1 MTERKSSFEYDELIA
16 HGHGELMGAGA
27 PRLPLPPMLMIDRV
41 TSISEEGGVHGKG
54 HVHAEYAITPDRWF
68 FDCHFEGDP
77 VMPGCLGLDGM
88 WQLTGFYLGWLGCKG
103 KGRAIGVGEVKLTS
117 MVTPDVKKITYEISM
132 KRVITRKLIL
142 AIADGVM
149 HADGELAYEVSGMK
163 VGLFTD

>member
-1 MTERKSSFEYDELIA
+1 MTDRKSSFEYEELIE
-16 HGHGELMGAGA
+16 HGHGRLMGADA

-41 TSISEEGGVHGKG
+41 TSIGQDGGTYGKG
-54 HVHAEYAITPDRWF
+54 HVHAEYAITPERWF

-88 WQLTGFYLGWLGCKG
+88 WQLTGFFLGWLGCKG

-117 MVTPDVKKITYEISM
+117 MVTPAVKNITYEISM
-132 KRVITRKLIL
+132 RRVITRKLVL
-142 AIADGVM
+142 AIADGIM
-149 HADGELAYEVSGMK
+149 LADGEPAYEVSSMK